1 LKAVVSTADRI
12 KLYPKLD
19 ITTTPSG
26 NAVGGDGTLDR
37 SADSGMQTE
46 TIKIDSMGKRGKS
59 VPEFPSQNA

>member
-1 LKAVVSTADRI
+1 VVSTADRI

-19 ITTTPSG
+19 IATTPKG
-26 NAVGGDGTLDR
+26 NAVGGNGT
-37 SADSGMQTE
+37 ADSGRGSGMETE